1 MLRKHRLH
9 APSVTPFVLLI
20 RGHESVARFGRN
32 QYRERKRA
40 GSGSTPTFE
49 LGDTLARDETRS
61 YRAVGETERMTDEQS
76 KSDSASESPSPS
88 SEQTIW
94 QNPDI
99 PVGDAPP
106 VGKIP
111 LVLFS
116 LAWVG
121 WLVFLAM
128 MI

>member
-1 MLRKHRLH
+1 M
-9 APSVTPFVLLI
+9 A
-20 RGHESVARFGRN
+20 
-32 QYRERKRA
+32 
-40 GSGSTPTFE
+40 
-49 LGDTLARDETRS
+49 DEKT
-61 YRAVGETERMTDEQS
+61 
-76 KSDSASESPSPS
+76 KSDSASEDS
-88 SEQTIW
+88 SESSEPTIW
-94 QNPDI
+94 ENPDI

-121 WLVFLAM
+121 WILFLAM

>member
-1 MLRKHRLH
+1 M
-9 APSVTPFVLLI
+9 
-20 RGHESVARFGRN
+20 
-32 QYRERKRA
+32 
-40 GSGSTPTFE
+40 
-49 LGDTLARDETRS
+49 GDEKP
-61 YRAVGETERMTDEQS
+61 
-76 KSDSASESPSPS
+76 KSDCTSESSSPS
-88 SEQTIW
+88 SDKTIW
-94 QNPDI
+94 ENPDI

-111 LVLFS
+111 LILFS

>member
-1 MLRKHRLH
+1 MRGATLPINRDWKDTWRLGVG
-9 APSVTPFVLLI
+9 AEWQATEKLI
-20 RGHESVARFGRN
+20 L
-32 QYRERKRA
+32 QA
-40 GSGSTPTFE
+40 GF
-49 LGDTLARDETRS
+49 S
-61 YRAVGETERMTDEQS
+61 Y
-76 KSDSASESPSPS
+76 DSSPVKDA
-88 SEQTIW
+88 
-94 QNPDI
+94 NRLPDI

-116 LAWVG
+116 LAWVC